1 MADDLTFSSVH
12 WLEGVARNS
21 STNPPTPQ
29 AAETDLVHTAVAG
42 TTNGTL
48 VDCTSSYSEAAV
60 EENFKELAVKVNA
73 ILAKLRAC
81 GIIDT

>member
-1 MADDLTFSSVH
+1 MADDLTKSSVH
-12 WLEGVARNS
+12 WLEGAARAS
-21 STNPPTPQ
+21 TTNPPTPQ
-29 AAETDLVHTAVAG
+29 ATEADLVHTAVAG

-81 GIIDT
+81 GLIAP